1 MASFGAR
8 LLVPLRGTDDR
19 LKGLLVLG
27 PKRSEIPY
35 TGSDRQ
41 LLEMLA
47 DQIALVYENAQRK
60 ERLAQDRRVQPEG

>member
-1 MASFGAR
+1 
-8 LLVPLRGTDDR
+8 